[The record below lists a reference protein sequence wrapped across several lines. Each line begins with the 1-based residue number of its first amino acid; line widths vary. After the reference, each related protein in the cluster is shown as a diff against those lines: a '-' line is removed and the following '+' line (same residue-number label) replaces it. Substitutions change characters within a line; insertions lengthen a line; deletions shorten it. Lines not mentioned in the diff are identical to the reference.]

1 MPEQWLARFI
11 MLTENNIEAGW
22 KKKLVASS
30 GSLRSSPETR
40 LTFTP
45 LNTDDEDSDMSMS
58 TFLE

>member
-22 KKKLVASS
+22 KKKLVA
-30 GSLRSSPETR
+30 GSASLKSSPETR

-45 LNTDDEDSDMSMS
+45 LHTDDEDSDMSMS

>member
-1 MPEQWLARFI
+1 LARFI

-22 KKKLVASS
+22 KKKLVA
-30 GSLRSSPETR
+30 GSASLKSSPETR

-45 LNTDDEDSDMSMS
+45 LHTDDEDSDMSMS